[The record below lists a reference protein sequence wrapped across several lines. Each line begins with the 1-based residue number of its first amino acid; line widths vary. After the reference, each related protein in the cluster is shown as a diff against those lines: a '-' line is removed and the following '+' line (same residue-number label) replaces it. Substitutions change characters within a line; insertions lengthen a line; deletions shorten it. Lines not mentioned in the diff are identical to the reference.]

1 MVFAVGVVFFLP
13 AGLAREHGDAKGEP
27 QGESPL
33 ARLLNEVFGL
43 RTFLLSGVS
52 GDRGDSVPNDR
63 LRVLFGEQ
71 PRE

>member
-27 QGESPL
+27 QGES
-33 ARLLNEVFGL
+33 LLRFVNEVFGL
-43 RTFLLSGVS
+43 RTFLLKGVS
-52 GDRGDSVPNDR
+52 GDRGDSAPNDR
-63 LRVLFGEQ
+63 LRVLLGEQ